1 MAAMTA
7 IAWSLVA
14 LMAASLGVLA
24 TALFHLDGKIDG
36 GFARVDARIDGLGA
50 SLNARIDAQTA
61 MLTAE
66 IRDLRTTVHD
76 LGVRVTR
83 AWTPDLS
90 TDATRHASAKSC
102 RSFS

>member
-24 TALFHLDGKIDG
+24 TALFRLDGKIDG

-66 IRDLRTTVHD
+66 PGPEDD
-76 LGVRVTR
+76 
-83 AWTPDLS
+83 
-90 TDATRHASAKSC
+90 SARPRRPCHPRMDSGP
-102 RSFS
+102 FD